1 MKWSVEPISQAAR
14 PPVVIREDIPLA
26 PADNKY
32 HNPVK
37 PSPPSDSGSEVFIFF
52 LACWSEHSGAGGQ
65 VQLG

>member
-1 MKWSVEPISQAAR
+1 MKRNVEPISQAAR
-14 PPVVIREDIPLA
+14 PPVIIREDIPLA

-52 LACWSEHSGAGGQ
+52 PRVLE
-65 VQLG
+65 